1 MSGTT
6 NVDSKNYEIDMFLP
20 VIGKDGKVE
29 MRQENSV
36 KKCKNARDREN
47 KGVVIIPAYDG
58 GKSTKTKEAV
68 QQDEQEK

>member
-6 NVDSKNYEIDMFLP
+6 NVDSNYEIDMFLP

-36 KKCKNARDREN
+36 KKCKNAKSREN
-47 KGVVIIPAYDG
+47 QGIVTIPAYDG
-58 GKSTKTKEAV
+58 GKPEKINKKAQE
-68 QQDEQEK
+68 EQEK